1 MYTANEILVAAI
13 EQNCTDIFIVA
24 GHAVNFRVHGEVIP
38 YQPESGPLTPKMTR
52 QIIQEIYGM
61 AGGGSEEAPVARP
74 MDVLDRTG
82 YECL

>member
-52 QIIQEIYGM
+52 QIIQEI
-61 AGGGSEEAPVARP
+61 
-74 MDVLDRTG
+74 
-82 YECL
+82 